1 MPIFPGPVSHNNPNA
16 PILNAPLNQVIGF
29 GFFDTTAERDS
40 LASGLR
46 VVGYLAIV
54 GSTAFI
60 YEGGTWTDASNWSQ
74 IGTTSDGLD
83 NVVEDETPQLGGDLD
98 VNGNS
103 IVSTGNADIVF
114 TPAGTGRVNLDGVVE
129 FKRFPADSPPAAFAG
144 GMYADDNDNLYF
156 GVE

>member
-29 GFFDTTAERDS
+29 GFFDSVSERNS

-60 YEGGTWTDASNWSQ
+60 YEGGAWDD
-74 IGTTSDGLD
+74 TSKESGG
-83 NVVEDETPQLGGDLD
+83 PLGR
-98 VNGNS
+98 
-103 IVSTGNADIVF
+103 A
-114 TPAGTGRVNLDGVVE
+114 
-129 FKRFPADSPPAAFAG
+129 
-144 GMYADDNDNLYF
+144 
-156 GVE
+156 